1 MSGWVYHRYYPH
13 VFLWHYVGAFIW
25 LVCGKTFWSVQVYQ
39 SLFWLQ
45 LLLSMWVLAR
55 LVMPKNPWAICLSM
69 VMLASLPM
77 GQLFS
82 VLLFQDVPATAQ
94 IVTAFLFLRRRQM
107 FSSLILM
114 GIAMSMKVTVFVVLP
129 IYFLCMVLF
138 FWRYESHW
146 RTVLRLAVG
155 MTIIIGLCIPMALTL
170 KKMGWNYYPLSAVE
184 QYLAQFGILKNAEQ
198 IWQRPIAGEDDVPV
212 VPQQAQVPPVKVL
225 EKPEICNHPGD
236 LRIAQNWL
244 IYFGGVFWGVV
255 LAGMIGMALAF
266 LKLGEEPRGET
277 WPLMVGIWCLVVI
290 AGHMRTAPDA
300 RFFLP
305 AFPFII
311 MGISGFAVMFPGRR
325 FWFPL
330 VLVAAFLQS
339 GVVLSKTISLRHISP
354 AMREALDFLKKEN
367 KGHNYFM
374 YPEGHERFIPGT
386 TDWYLDRS
394 LRDFWRANND
404 TRITM
409 LAHFKMRYI
418 VIKKHKIR
426 DVDANT
432 PDLGVYPEFFVEDI
446 KRDSR
451 FQKLFENSA
460 VIIFLVPENAAK
472 EGQQKAM
479 GRLIN

>member
-1 MSGWVYHRYYPH
+1 
-13 VFLWHYVGAFIW
+13 
-25 LVCGKTFWSVQVYQ
+25 
-39 SLFWLQ
+39 
-45 LLLSMWVLAR
+45 
-55 LVMPKNPWAICLSM
+55 
-69 VMLASLPM
+69 
-77 GQLFS
+77 
-82 VLLFQDVPATAQ
+82 
-94 IVTAFLFLRRRQM
+94 
-107 FSSLILM
+107 
-114 GIAMSMKVTVFVVLP
+114 
-129 IYFLCMVLF
+129 
-138 FWRYESHW
+138 
-146 RTVLRLAVG
+146 
-155 MTIIIGLCIPMALTL
+155 
-170 KKMGWNYYPLSAVE
+170 
-184 QYLAQFGILKNAEQ
+184 
-198 IWQRPIAGEDDVPV
+198 
-212 VPQQAQVPPVKVL
+212 
-225 EKPEICNHPGD
+225 
-236 LRIAQNWL
+236 
-244 IYFGGVFWGVV
+244 
-255 LAGMIGMALAF
+255 
-266 LKLGEEPRGET
+266 
-277 WPLMVGIWCLVVI
+277 
-290 AGHMRTAPDA
+290 
-300 RFFLP
+300 
-305 AFPFII
+305 